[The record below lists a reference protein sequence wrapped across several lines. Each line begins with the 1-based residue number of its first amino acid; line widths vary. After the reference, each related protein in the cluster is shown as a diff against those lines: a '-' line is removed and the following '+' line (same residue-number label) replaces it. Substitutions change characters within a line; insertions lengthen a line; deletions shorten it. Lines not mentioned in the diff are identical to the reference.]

1 MNDKNDKIEIMND
14 KIEEAIEKYNNALFE
29 FAKAKYHYDAS
40 RYCYLNDDGSIAE
53 ETNPEATGRVLET
66 SFVLARAKGNLI
78 KTIRGCKDETRPG

>member
-78 KTIRGCKDETRPG
+78 NTIRGCEDETRPG